1 MDSSEQIGVIK
12 TLFPEVNVPFSL
24 LHCHILVWIV
34 STEES
39 FMRTIRRISGI
50 GSASAMI
57 LLVFL
62 ITEEGNY
69 INSVSIGMCKV
80 CTCNSSYSRQK
91 SEHMWL
97 MIV

>member
-1 MDSSEQIGVIK
+1 
-12 TLFPEVNVPFSL
+12 
-24 LHCHILVWIV
+24 
-34 STEES
+34 
-39 FMRTIRRISGI
+39 MRTIRRISGI
-50 GSASAMI
+50 GSTSAMI

-91 SEHMWL
+91 SEHM
-97 MIV
+97 